1 MDTDIGDNGIYI
13 YNDNTKTYDWKIYDW
28 KMMVDD
34 VGWWFC
40 WRFIIMQ
47 ELGIWILDNQGLQL
61 TAKRWSHGQ
70 LPGFEDAEIVWFLAS
85 SNPYFGW
92 AKWSQTSWRTPN
104 FSWSTSKFYLICL
117 NQIPELPHF
126 QMMFHQFSI
135 KNCGVPIKS
144 SIYPYM
150 HVFSMNFDFACP
162 IFSWCFHMFIKK
174 MVLDHLP
181 FSIHVP
187 MFILFTNE
195 NWWISQREIQAR
207 FASLRRQLAAAW
219 FTTQGGLS
227 QGLAHH
233 RYSMGKTTIF
243 RWNIWEK
250 GWKMHGTWK
259 ISWEIPL
266 CLIGKEIWK
275 NGCKVKC
282 RWKMPGIW

>member
-1 MDTDIGDNGIYI
+1 
-13 YNDNTKTYDWKIYDW
+13 
-28 KMMVDD
+28 
-34 VGWWFC
+34 
-40 WRFIIMQ
+40 
-47 ELGIWILDNQGLQL
+47 
-61 TAKRWSHGQ
+61 
-70 LPGFEDAEIVWFLAS
+70 
-85 SNPYFGW
+85 
-92 AKWSQTSWRTPN
+92 
-104 FSWSTSKFYLICL
+104 
-117 NQIPELPHF
+117 
-126 QMMFHQFSI
+126 MMFHQFSI

-282 RWKMPGIW
+282 RWKCQGFDKNRQWKLHPAFFVPTIVWENQYHILVNGEFERILPTKPGS